1 MDTLC
6 ERCCGLDVHK
16 KSVVACVI
24 TPEGREARTFR
35 TLTGELLALA
45 DWLRQR
51 EVSHVAMESTGVYWK
66 PVYNLLEDEFTV
78 MVVNAAHI
86 KTVPG
91 RKTDVKDAEWI
102 AELLRH
108 GLLRPSFI
116 PGRPQRE
123 LRELTRYR
131 RSLVEERSREA
142 NRIQKLLEG
151 ANIKLASVA
160 TDVLGVSGRAM
171 LFAMAR
177 GEEDPKALAG
187 LAKGQLRGKME
198 ELEQAL
204 RGLMGRHQRFMLTRQ
219 LRHLSYLDGEIAD
232 VDQEVAL
239 RLSPFEETV
248 LAVDTIPGIGRRT
261 AEVIVA
267 EMGVEMERFPTPGHL
282 ASWAGVCPGN
292 RQSGEKRQR
301 SPVRKGNN
309 WLKPAL
315 VEAARSAGRT
325 KTYLGAQYQR
335 LARRIGANR
344 AAMAVAH
351 SIVVIL
357 HHVISTGQPFVDL
370 GQRYFEERD
379 RAAITRQAV
388 GRLERLGHKVVLAA
402 A

>member
-1 MDTLC
+1 MDAFHQ
-6 ERCCGLDVHK
+6 RCCGLDVHK

-24 TPEGREARTFR
+24 TPEGREIRTFR
-35 TLTGELLALA
+35 TMTGDLLALA
-45 DWLRQR
+45 DWLKDHQ
-51 EVSHVAMESTGVYWK
+51 VTHVAMESTGVYWK
-66 PVYNLLEDEFTV
+66 PVYNILEDEFTA

-91 RKTDVKDAEWI
+91 RKTDAKDAEWI
-102 AELLRH
+102 AELLQH
-108 GLLRPSFI
+108 GLLQASFI
-116 PGRPQRE
+116 PDRAQRE

-131 RSLVEERSREA
+131 RSLVQERSRAA

-171 LFAMAR
+171 LTALAA
-177 GEEDPKALAG
+177 GEEDPEVLAG
-187 LAKGQLRGKME
+187 LAKGRLREKTG

-204 RGLMGRHQRFMLTRQ
+204 RGLMRHHQRFMLTGQ
-219 LRHLSYLDGEIAD
+219 LRHLGFLDTEIEGL
-232 VDQEVAL
+232 DQEVA
-239 RLSPFEETV
+239 RRVHPFEETV
-248 LAVDTIPGIGRRT
+248 AAVDTIPGVGRRT

-267 EMGVEMERFPTPGHL
+267 EIGTDMERFPTPGRL

-292 RQSGEKRQR
+292 KQSGEKRKP
-301 SPVRKGNN
+301 SPTRKGNN

-315 VEAARSAGRT
+315 VEAAKSARQT
-325 KTYLGAQYQR
+325 KTYLGAQYNR

-351 SIVVIL
+351 SIIVIL
-357 HHVISTGQPFVDL
+357 HHVIKTGQGFVDL
-370 GQRYFEERD
+370 GHHYFEERD

-388 GRLERLGHKVVLAA
+388 RRLERLGHKVTLEVP
-402 A
+402 